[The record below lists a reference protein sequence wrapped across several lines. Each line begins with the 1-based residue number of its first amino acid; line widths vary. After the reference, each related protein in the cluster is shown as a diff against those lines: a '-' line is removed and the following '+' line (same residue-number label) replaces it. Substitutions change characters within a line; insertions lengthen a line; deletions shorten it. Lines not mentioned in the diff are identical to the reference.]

1 VCPACGGPL
10 IVVEFEGVEVDHCC
24 ACHGLWFDAGE
35 LDVLVSLAGGDAE
48 RLRAALATAPGGR
61 TRRRCARCGRRLDT
75 VAVGD
80 GPAVQIE
87 RCRVGH
93 GFWLDPGELDRVAL
107 TATSGA
113 GTREG
118 RAVVAFLAELFRYR
132 VGDSTKG

>member
-1 VCPACGGPL
+1 MCPACGGPL

-35 LDVLVSLAGGDAE
+35 LDVLVSLGGGDAE
-48 RLRAALATAPGGR
+48 RLRAALATTPTERSG
-61 TRRRCARCGRRLDT
+61 RRCLRCGRRLQT

-80 GPAVQIE
+80 APAVQVE

-93 GFWLDPGELDRVAL
+93 GFWLDAGELDRVAL
-107 TATSGA
+107 AATGGA
-113 GTREG
+113 GTPEG
-118 RAVVAFLAELFRYR
+118 RAVAAFLAELFRYR